1 MASHGIDGN
10 WRGHYTYAKN
20 PDGGSGF
27 DANFVEEGAGLSG
40 DIMDD
45 FWPGAA
51 TISGTFAFPSLRFTK
66 VYIGQKLAPVNYQGT
81 MNDDGKTISG
91 TWTVV
96 DNGVSVR
103 GNWTAY
109 RTDQQSSKEAAKHSA
124 VTEKVDEVY

>member
-1 MASHGIDGN
+1 MASHSIDGN

-27 DANFVEEGAGLSG
+27 DANFVTNGEDVSG

-51 TISGTFAFPSLRFTK
+51 VLSGTFSFPSLKYTK
-66 VYIGQKLAPVNYQGT
+66 SYIGQKLASVEYQGT

-91 TWTVV
+91 AWSLVEGEKV
-96 DNGVSVR
+96 VR
-103 GNWTAY
+103 GAWTAY
-109 RTDQQSSKEAAKHSA
+109 RTDQESKLAKA
-124 VTEKVDEVY
+124 KLGKVVEKVDEVY